1 MQLRRYLFF
10 ILTLALTSSFLVSSA
25 MAEGIQARMKARLP
39 VIKALK
45 SEGIIGENNR
55 GFLEFVGNKK
65 KQADVMQAEN
75 KDRQKVY
82 AAIAKKQGV
91 TAEVVG
97 KRRALQ
103 IMQNARLGEWLQ
115 NEQGQWY
122 QKK

>member
-45 SEGIIGENNR
+45 SEGIIGENSR

>member
-10 ILTLALTSSFLVSSA
+10 ILTLALTSSFLVPSA

>member
-55 GFLEFVGNKK
+55 GFLEFVGDKK

>member
-1 MQLRRYLFF
+1 MQTRRYLFF
-10 ILTLALTSSFLVSSA
+10 ILTLALTLSLLVSSA
-25 MAEGIQARMKARLP
+25 IAESIQARMKSRLP

-55 GFLEFVGNKK
+55 GFLEFVGGKR
-65 KQADVMQAEN
+65 KQADVLQAEN

-97 KRRALQ
+97 KRRALK
-103 IMQNARLGEWLQ
+103 ITQNARSGEWLQ